1 MRQRVIHL
9 MRPRAGLAAVVAVCW
24 FRVVPVVDAATA
36 RAELKDARGTKVGG
50 ATLVDTPEGVKIS
63 ARFTEL
69 PPGEHGFHVHA
80 VGRCEPPFESAG
92 GHFNPMSK
100 QHGRD
105 NPQGPH
111 AGDLP
116 NVQMSD
122 RREGTIEIVQRRV
135 ALNGGPALARGSD
148 SARPLGDK
156 PAEQYRTHPTADPN
170 DGSPGG
176 GTPRAVPE

>member
-9 MRPRAGLAAVVAVCW
+9 MRPRAGLAAVVAMCW
-24 FRVVPVVDAATA
+24 FWVVPVVDAATA

-63 ARFTEL
+63 ARVTEL
-69 PPGEHGFHVHA
+69 PPGEHGFHVHT

-92 GHFNPMSK
+92 GDFNPVSK
-100 QHGRD
+100 HHGRA

-116 NVQMSD
+116 HVQVSD
-122 RREGTIEIVQRRV
+122 RPEGTNGIALRRV
-135 ALNGGPALARGSD
+135 SLNSEAARLIG
-148 SARPLGDK
+148 RG
-156 PAEQYRTHPTADPN
+156 
-170 DGSPGG
+170 PGG
-176 GTPRAVPE
+176 

>member
-1 MRQRVIHL
+1 
-9 MRPRAGLAAVVAVCW
+9 MRPRAGLAAVVAMCW
-24 FRVVPVVDAATA
+24 FWVVPIVDAATA
-36 RAELKDARGTKVGG
+36 RAELKDARGTKVGD

-69 PPGEHGFHVHA
+69 PHGFHVHA

-92 GHFNPMSK
+92 GHFNPITE

-116 NVQMSD
+116 NV
-122 RREGTIEIVQRRV
+122 RCRTGERERSKSCCAAGRSTAGRPVCSTATAR
-135 ALNGGPALARGSD
+135 ASWFTNG
-148 SARPLGDK
+148 
-156 PAEQYRTHPTADPN
+156 PT
-170 DGSPGG
+170 
-176 GTPRAVPE
+176 TT